1 MGRRREHPKKESVK
15 LSGRFSK
22 YTAVTMFLNYNYCCR
37 SAIPVK
43 RVRSPRH
50 RDNNNRA
57 RLWIANPARPSAALE
72 RTLDD
77 EEDNEKDDDE
87 DSRRDARRTFA
98 SPT

>member
-1 MGRRREHPKKESVK
+1 
-15 LSGRFSK
+15 
-22 YTAVTMFLNYNYCCR
+22 MFLNYNYCYR
-37 SAIPVK
+37 SAVPVK